1 MSATGTQQLLPD
13 THPPSD
19 ECFWGYQEIVV
30 DPDAADLAGKKRKL
44 KCTPTRKED
53 VEPPLPP
60 PEERPE
66 QGKVRVVRGDQ
77 TFSMRDELLIQSSIE
92 GVFDA
97 ETIENVLVPI
107 NDKTFAV
114 SMRTIDFF
122 IQRYCIDKDVSFKLD
137 DGSLF
142 VVRES
147 YAEYINVLKKLYFDV
162 FKRTD
167 TLWVDY
173 GKDTLCKT
181 TMGQALVFG
190 GWLLRY
196 GILDYIVRH
205 RDDIVAYEMECKH
218 GSGGGGGGGKENA
231 KKRGRGTKGSDV

>member
-1 MSATGTQQLLPD
+1 MLPD
-13 THPPSD
+13 VHPPSD

-30 DPDAADLAGKKRKL
+30 DPDAADDSFKKRKL
-44 KCTPTRKED
+44 KVTPTRKED
-53 VEPPLPP
+53 VEPPI

-66 QGKVRVVRGDQ
+66 LGKVKVVRTDVP
-77 TFSMRDELLIQSSIE
+77 FSMRDELLIESSIE

-97 ETIENVLVPI
+97 DTIEHILVPI
-107 NDKTFAV
+107 NEKTFAV
-114 SMRTIDFF
+114 SMRTVDFF
-122 IQRYCIDKDVSFKLD
+122 IQRYCVDKDVSFTLE

-173 GKDTLCKT
+173 GKDKLCKT

-190 GWLLRY
+190 GWLLRF
-196 GILDYIVRH
+196 GILDYIVKH
-205 RDDIVAYEMECKH
+205 RDEIVEYEMECKH
-218 GSGGGGGGGKENA
+218 REDDSSSGHATK
-231 KKRGRGTKGSDV
+231 KKRGRAAGVLE